1 MVDPVLE
8 FRVWLGRL
16 VQTVAADVV
25 EPAVHG
31 APNAAILDPAVS
43 EGDEPVRAFFS
54 KYCFECHGPEKQKG
68 ERRFDQLQLPVAHTD
83 TLIELQDARVA
94 PLANTSGYP
103 LAFPRPGS
111 RKLFENE
118 RVVVW
123 TFTWTQGV
131 ATPMHFHDKDVV
143 VTYLADGALTSTD
156 RQGKSAANEVRFG
169 LTRFNARDR
178 VHTEMLARGQG
189 RAMMVELK

>member
-1 MVDPVLE
+1 MAANHARRNADTPPAPLPIVENARV
-8 FRVWLGRL
+8 RVWDVAPGGPGAPALPGRDAVTFVIRGTPPN
-16 VQTVAADVV
+16 VQTDV
-25 EPAVHG
+25 
-31 APNAAILDPAVS
+31 S
-43 EGDEPVRAFFS
+43 YRA
-54 KYCFECHGPEKQKG
+54 KGTVVPGPPQDA
-68 ERRFDQLQLPVAHTD
+68 RRIV
-83 TLIELQDARVA
+83 IELQDARVA